1 METKIREQ
9 FLEDLKGLIQI
20 PSVSS
25 EKEQV
30 KKALDYFLNTAERLG
45 LHAEKLL
52 DGQIGIVEM
61 GEGTETVGILVHLD
75 VVDIGDADQW
85 SVAPFDVTVKDGKV
99 YGRGVLDDKGPAMAA
114 LYAMKAVKDCG
125 RPLRKK
131 VRMIIKTQKKI
142 K

>member
-52 DGQIGIVEM
+52 DG
-61 GEGTETVGILVHLD
+61 
-75 VVDIGDADQW
+75 
-85 SVAPFDVTVKDGKV
+85 
-99 YGRGVLDDKGPAMAA
+99 
-114 LYAMKAVKDCG
+114 
-125 RPLRKK
+125 
-131 VRMIIKTQKKI
+131 
-142 K
+142 